1 MRVICIHWMN
11 AAKMQRYSVP
21 SDPVK
26 CPSRLS
32 SREFYS
38 SCISAPDIRTETA
51 GSSWPP
57 RELVMS
63 TTKLPSARVR
73 SLQAYRLP
81 LGRLV
86 HSPDFLWLDDDCG
99 KLPLSWFLRFVKN
112 GFTLPMAKCQPI
124 WQCNPQIPGSS
135 VINLNIA
142 HDPPGTISV
151 SRLRGFVVC
160 NSRFGTSTSVML
172 PLPRPTR

>member
-1 MRVICIHWMN
+1 MD
-11 AAKMQRYSVP
+11 AAILQRCSVHG
-21 SDPVK
+21 DPVK

-32 SREFYS
+32 SRESYF
-38 SCISAPDIRTETA
+38 SCISTLNIGTETA
-51 GSSWPP
+51 GSC
-57 RELVMS
+57 ELVMS

-86 HSPDFLWLDDDCG
+86 HSPDFLWLDNDCG
-99 KLPLSWFLRFVKN
+99 ELSLSWILLFKKN
-112 GFTLPMAKCQPI
+112 ELTLPMAKCQPI
-124 WQCNPQIPGSS
+124 WQCSPQIPGSS

-142 HDPPGTISV
+142 HDAPGTISV
-151 SRLRGFVVC
+151 SRLKGFVVC
-160 NSRFGTSTSVML
+160 SSRFGTSTSVML

>member
-1 MRVICIHWMN
+1 MN
-11 AAKMQRYSVP
+11 AAKMQRYSVH

-38 SCISAPDIRTETA
+38 SCISALNIRTETA
-51 GSSWPP
+51 GSGWPP
-57 RELVMS
+57 GELVVS

-86 HSPDFLWLDDDCG
+86 HSPDFLWLDNDCG
-99 KLPLSWFLRFVKN
+99 ELPLSRILLIEKN
-112 GFTLPMAKCQPI
+112 ELTLPMDKCQPI

-135 VINLNIA
+135 VINLKIA
-142 HDPPGTISV
+142 HDPPGIISV
-151 SRLRGFVVC
+151 SRLKGFVVC
-160 NSRFGTSTSVML
+160 GSRFGTSTSVML